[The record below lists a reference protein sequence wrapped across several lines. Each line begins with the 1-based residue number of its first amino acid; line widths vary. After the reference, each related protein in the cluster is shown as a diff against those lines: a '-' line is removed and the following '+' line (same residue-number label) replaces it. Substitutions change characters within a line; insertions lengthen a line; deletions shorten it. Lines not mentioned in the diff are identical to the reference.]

1 VGAGFAGLN
10 AAKTISKRPVEVT
23 IIDRENYHLF
33 QPLLYQVASAS
44 LSPGEIAQPIRHIV
58 GRRPNV
64 RVIRAE
70 VAALELDRSRLVLAD
85 GSGVPYDY
93 LVVASGTRH
102 SYFSHPSWEAFAPGL
117 KSLDDALEIRRRILT
132 AFEEAE
138 QTADPAV
145 RDALLTFVVVGGG
158 PTGVELAGAIAE
170 IARHTLAREFRSIDT
185 RRARVVLYEGGSRLL
200 PTFPADLS
208 KRAEQAL
215 RGLGVEVRMDT
226 RVTTATRA
234 GVELEDQSLASR
246 TILWAA
252 GVEASPIG
260 RTLGVK
266 VDRVGRVPVEGDLS
280 VPGHPEVFVIGDL
293 ARAEGRDGQPLPGI
307 APVAIQQGRATGDNI
322 WRAITGEATRPFRY
336 RNRGVIATIGRA
348 AAVAQIGPLHLS
360 GFPAWVIWLAV
371 HIVYLIGFHNRLA
384 VLLSWSWS
392 YLTWQRGARLIT
404 QSVRPTRAP
413 MGMTVENADGAT
425 WDRADRALP
434 RTRSAAGSAGA
445 AASRPWPAAE
455 IDGIG
460 APDRIR
466 PRGCHPYLD
475 TDRTSQHRPHGCD
488 G

>member
-10 AAKTISKRPVEVT
+10 AAKAISKRPVDVT
-23 IIDRENYHLF
+23 IVDRENYHLF

-44 LSPGEIAQPIRHIV
+44 LSPGDIAQPVRHII
-58 GRRPNV
+58 GQRPNV

-70 VAALELDRSRLVLAD
+70 VAALELDRSRVVLAD
-85 GSGVPYDY
+85 GGRVPYDY

-102 SYFSHPSWEAFAPGL
+102 SYFGHPSWEAFAPGL
-117 KSLDDALEIRRRILT
+117 KSLEDALEIRRRILT

-138 QTADPAV
+138 WTADPAV

-185 RRARVVLYEGGSRLL
+185 RQARVLLYEGGSRLL
-200 PTFPADLS
+200 PTFAADLS

-215 RGLGVEVRMDT
+215 RGLGVEVRTDALV
-226 RVTTATRA
+226 RTATPD
-234 GVELEDQSLASR
+234 GIELEDGSLASR

-252 GVEASPIG
+252 GVEASPLG

-266 VDRVGRVPVEGDLS
+266 VDSVGRVVVQADLS

-293 ARAEGRDGQPLPGI
+293 ARADGRDGKPLPGI

-336 RNRGVIATIGRA
+336 RDRGAIATIGRA

-360 GFPAWVIWLAV
+360 GFPAWVIWLGV
-371 HIVYLIGFHNRLA
+371 HIVYMIGFRNRLA
-384 VLLSWSWS
+384 ILLDWSWS

-404 QSVRPTRAP
+404 RSVPPTRAP
-413 MGMTVENADGAT
+413 IATTVE
-425 WDRADRALP
+425 RR
-434 RTRSAAGSAGA
+434 
-445 AASRPWPAAE
+445 
-455 IDGIG
+455 
-460 APDRIR
+460 
-466 PRGCHPYLD
+466 
-475 TDRTSQHRPHGCD
+475 
-488 G
+488 

>member
-1 VGAGFAGLN
+1 MDTSANGSNSRTRGTHAGAPVPKRVPRVVIVGAGFAGLN
-10 AAKTISKRPVEVT
+10 AAKAISKRPVDVT
-23 IIDRENYHLF
+23 IVDRENYHLF

-44 LSPGEIAQPIRHIV
+44 LSPGDIAQPVRHIV

-70 VAALELDRSRLVLAD
+70 VAALELERSRVVLAD
-85 GSGVPYDY
+85 GGRISYDY

-102 SYFSHPSWEAFAPGL
+102 SYFGHPDWEAFAPGL

-138 QTADPAV
+138 WTADPAV

-185 RRARVVLYEGGSRLL
+185 RRARVLLYEGGSRLL

-208 KRAEQAL
+208 ERAEQAL
-215 RGLGVEVRMDT
+215 RGLGVEIRTDALVRA
-226 RVTTATRA
+226 ATSD
-234 GVELEDQSLASR
+234 GVEFADGHLASR

-252 GVEASPIG
+252 GVEASPLG
-260 RTLGVK
+260 RTLGVQ
-266 VDRVGRVPVEGDLS
+266 VDRVGRVPVQADLS
-280 VPGHPEVFVIGDL
+280 VPGHPEAFVIGDL
-293 ARAEGRDGQPLPGI
+293 ARAAGDDGQPLPGI

-360 GFPAWVIWLAV
+360 GFLAWVIWLGV
-371 HIVYLIGFHNRLA
+371 HIVYLIGFRNRLA
-384 VLLSWSWS
+384 VLLDWSWS

-404 QSVRPTRAP
+404 QRVPPTRAP
-413 MGMTVENADGAT
+413 IGMTVEK
-425 WDRADRALP
+425 R
-434 RTRSAAGSAGA
+434 
-445 AASRPWPAAE
+445 
-455 IDGIG
+455 
-460 APDRIR
+460 
-466 PRGCHPYLD
+466 
-475 TDRTSQHRPHGCD
+475 
-488 G
+488 